1 MCVGLGMKQPVMMR
15 SDQEIPLPRTLGSLK
30 LGGGVRVGRPARVN
44 VVVTG
49 GGGGGRG
56 EEQSQ
61 RRKSQ
66 TLAVILL

>member
-49 GGGGGRG
+49 GGGGRG